1 VIPVGSGRSITV
13 ELQYEPLGGAPG
25 AVLAKLFG
33 KRSQAIQSR
42 DGNGRDSDH
51 EGDNHEDDRIA
62 LPIPTKEDIL
72 MKSAGSA
79 ARTLMARFRGSVN
92 KGGSAPFRSAT
103 RRSKGR
109 TIFLPTPREREV
121 LRLVWTGLSNR
132 EIADR
137 LGISSRTIEA
147 HRASLMKKLRVTN
160 TAQLVRIAI
169 EQGLI
174 RVG

>member
-1 VIPVGSGRSITV
+1 
-13 ELQYEPLGGAPG
+13 
-25 AVLAKLFG
+25 
-33 KRSQAIQSR
+33 
-42 DGNGRDSDH
+42 
-51 EGDNHEDDRIA
+51 
-62 LPIPTKEDIL
+62 

-92 KGGSAPFRSAT
+92 KGGSAPSRSIT